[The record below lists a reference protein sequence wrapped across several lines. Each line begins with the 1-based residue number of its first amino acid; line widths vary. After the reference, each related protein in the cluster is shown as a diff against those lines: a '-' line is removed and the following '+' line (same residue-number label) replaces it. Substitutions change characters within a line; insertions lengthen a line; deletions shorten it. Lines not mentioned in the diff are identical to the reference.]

1 MSNQSLQESLS
12 ALMDN
17 EADELEIRRV
27 LQASESDPAMR
38 STWDRYQMARAIMHK
53 EPWQPKIDLSAGIA
67 ALIADEAPV
76 MVERKSPRVWQNLSR
91 LAVAASVTLAVL
103 VGVNM
108 FNQDG
113 SPADPAMLAEL
124 PAAAVAPAAVAPS
137 APVQP
142 TPVQSTQGGAVL
154 AGFSS
159 QSQLNADASAEQKAP
174 SAWQEQRIGTYLRQ
188 HAEHSSRF
196 EAPQLLPYARAAS
209 LENQ

>member
-1 MSNQSLQESLS
+1 MSNQSLQESIS

-27 LQASESDPAMR
+27 LQASESDPALR
-38 STWDRYQMARAIMHK
+38 STWDRYQMARSIMHK
-53 EPWQPKIDLSAGIA
+53 EPWQPKVDLSAGIS
-67 ALIADEAPV
+67 ALIADEAVPV
-76 MVERKSPRVWQNLSR
+76 AVESKSPRVWRNLSR

-113 SPADPAMLAEL
+113 SPAESGMVADLP
-124 PAAAVAPAAVAPS
+124 PAASSPVAVAPVSSQPS
-137 APVQP
+137 
-142 TPVQSTQGGAVL
+142 QGGAVL
-154 AGFSS
+154 AGFS
-159 QSQLNADASAEQKAP
+159 QPQLNGDANAEQKAP

>member
-27 LQASESDPAMR
+27 LQASETDPVLR
-38 STWDRYQMARAIMHK
+38 STWGRYQMARAVMHK
-53 EPWQPKIDLSAGIA
+53 EPWQSNIDLSAGIA
-67 ALIADEAPV
+67 AAIADEPV
-76 MVERKSPRVWQNLSR
+76 PSAAEPKASRLWQNLSR
-91 LAVAASVTLAVL
+91 VAVAASVTLAVL

-113 SPADPAMLAEL
+113 APADTGMVADRSAT
-124 PAAAVAPAAVAPS
+124 PAAPVAAPAGNNQV
-137 APVQP
+137 
-142 TPVQSTQGGAVL
+142 QGGAVL
-154 AGFSS
+154 AGFS
-159 QSQLNADASAEQKAP
+159 QPQLNGEAAGVEQGSP

-196 EAPQLLPYARAAS
+196 ETPQLLPHARAAS
-209 LENQ
+209 LESK

>member
-27 LQASESDPAMR
+27 LQASENDPAMR
-38 STWDRYQMARAIMHK
+38 STWDRYQLARAVMHN
-53 EPWQPKIDLSAGIA
+53 EPWQPKVDLSAGIA
-67 ALIADEAPV
+67 ALIADEPAPV
-76 MVERKSPRVWQNLSR
+76 MAEPKAPRMWQNLSR

-103 VGVNM
+103 VGVNV

-113 SPADPAMLAEL
+113 SAADPAMLADL
-124 PAAAVAPAAVAPS
+124 PAATVAPVAVAPAAL
-137 APVQP
+137 QP
-142 TPVQSTQGGAVL
+142 TQGGAVL
-154 AGFSS
+154 AGFS
-159 QSQLNADASAEQKAP
+159 QPQLNAEAGGEQKAP
-174 SAWQEQRIGTYLRQ
+174 SAWQEQRIGNYLRQ

-196 EAPQLLPYARAAS
+196 DTPQLLPYARAAS